1 MLRRIFLLASL
12 WLGVLLP
19 VQANWDSARQVME
32 STTADMLA
40 LVNDERLRQPEN
52 IDELM
57 SEIDKLVGQ
66 SVDFEYI
73 AKSIMGK
80 YYRRASDKE
89 VEDFSVVVKNTLLR
103 TYAKAVVGF
112 NFKEF
117 EIIPPVEQSPD
128 PDKQIVNVNVSAED
142 GTIYT
147 LLYYM
152 VYKDERWQLVNV
164 VVDGINLRI
173 TFRNQFSGLMEQH
186 GKIATVIEH
195 WSEAM
200 SDKVS
205 GA

>member
-1 MLRRIFLLASL
+1 MLGRFIFLAT
-12 WLGVLLP
+12 LLMGTLSP
-19 VQANWDSARQVME
+19 AQANWDSASQIME
-32 STTADMLA
+32 TATADMLA

-52 IDELM
+52 IDELIG
-57 SEIDKLVGQ
+57 EIDKLVGE

-89 VEDFSVVVKNTLLR
+89 VADFAVVVKSTLLR

-142 GTIYT
+142 GTVYS

-152 VYKDERWQLVNV
+152 VYRDDRWQLVNI

-173 TFRNQFSGLMEQH
+173 TFRNQFAGLMEQH
-186 GKIATVIEH
+186 GKIAKVIEQ

>member
-1 MLRRIFLLASL
+1 MLGRICLTVTL

-19 VQANWDSARQVME
+19 AQADWDSASQVME
-32 STTADMLA
+32 SATSDMLA

-52 IDELM
+52 IEELM
-57 SEIDKLVGQ
+57 SEIDKLVGE

-80 YYRRASDKE
+80 YYRRASDSE
-89 VEDFSVVVKNTLLR
+89 VEDFSVVVKSTLLR
-103 TYAKAVVGF
+103 TYAKAIVGF
-112 NFKEF
+112 DFKEF

-142 GTIYT
+142 GTVYS

-152 VYKDERWQLVNV
+152 VYKDDRWQLVNV

-173 TFRNQFSGLMEQH
+173 TFRNQFSGLMEQY
-186 GKIATVIEH
+186 GKISEVIEH

>member
-1 MLRRIFLLASL
+1 MLGRICLTVTL

-19 VQANWDSARQVME
+19 AQADWNSASQVME
-32 STTADMLA
+32 SATSDMLA
-40 LVNDERLRQPEN
+40 LVNDARLRQPEN
-52 IDELM
+52 IEELM
-57 SEIDKLVGQ
+57 SEIDKLVGE

-80 YYRRASDKE
+80 YYRRASDSE
-89 VEDFSVVVKNTLLR
+89 VEDFSVVVKSTLLR
-103 TYAKAVVGF
+103 TYAKAIVGF
-112 NFKEF
+112 DFKEF

-142 GTIYT
+142 GTVYS

-152 VYKDERWQLVNV
+152 VYKDDRWQLVNV

-173 TFRNQFSGLMEQH
+173 TFRNQFSGLMEQY
-186 GKIATVIEH
+186 GKISEVIEH

>member
-1 MLRRIFLLASL
+1 MLGRIFLLVSL
-12 WLGVLLP
+12 WLGAFLP
-19 VQANWDSARQVME
+19 AQANWDAASQVME
-32 STTADMLA
+32 SATADMLA

-52 IDELM
+52 IEELM
-57 SEIDKLVGQ
+57 VEIDKLIGE

-80 YYRRASDKE
+80 YYRRASDNE
-89 VEDFSVVVKNTLLR
+89 VQNFSVVVKSTLLR

-117 EIIPPVEQSPD
+117 EIIPPLEQSPD

-152 VYKDERWQLVNV
+152 IYKDDRWQLVNV

-186 GKIATVIEH
+186 GKIAKVIEH

>member
-1 MLRRIFLLASL
+1 MLGRFIFLTAL
-12 WLGVLLP
+12 WLGVLSP
-19 VQANWDSARQVME
+19 AQANWDSASQIME
-32 STTADMLA
+32 TVTADMLA

-57 SEIDKLVGQ
+57 GEIDKLVGE

-80 YYRRASDKE
+80 YYRRASDRE
-89 VEDFSVVVKNTLLR
+89 VADFSVVVKNTLLR

-142 GTIYT
+142 GAVYS

-152 VYKDERWQLVNV
+152 VYKDDRWLLVNV

-173 TFRNQFSGLMEQH
+173 TFRNQFAGLMEQH
-186 GKIATVIEH
+186 GKIAKVIEQ

>member
-1 MLRRIFLLASL
+1 MLGRFIFLAT
-12 WLGVLLP
+12 LLMGTLSP
-19 VQANWDSARQVME
+19 AQANWDSASQIME
-32 STTADMLA
+32 TATADMLA

-52 IDELM
+52 VDELM
-57 SEIDKLVGQ
+57 GEIDKLVGE

-89 VEDFSVVVKNTLLR
+89 VADFAVVVKSTLLR

-142 GTIYT
+142 GTVYS

-152 VYKDERWQLVNV
+152 VYRDDRWQLVNI

-173 TFRNQFSGLMEQH
+173 TFRNQFAGLMEQH
-186 GKIATVIEH
+186 GKIAKVIEQ

>member
-1 MLRRIFLLASL
+1 MLGRICLTVTL

-19 VQANWDSARQVME
+19 AQANWDSASQVME
-32 STTADMLA
+32 SATSDMLA

-52 IDELM
+52 IEELM
-57 SEIDKLVGQ
+57 SEIDKLVGE

-80 YYRRASDKE
+80 YYRRASDSE
-89 VEDFSVVVKNTLLR
+89 VEDFSVVVKSTLLR
-103 TYAKAVVGF
+103 TYAKAIVGF
-112 NFKEF
+112 DFKEF

-142 GTIYT
+142 GTVYS

-152 VYKDERWQLVNV
+152 VYKDDRWQLVNV

-173 TFRNQFSGLMEQH
+173 TFRNQFSGLMEQY
-186 GKIATVIEH
+186 GKISEVIEH

>member
-1 MLRRIFLLASL
+1 MLGRICLTVTL

-19 VQANWDSARQVME
+19 AQADWDSASQVME
-32 STTADMLA
+32 SATSDMLA
-40 LVNDERLRQPEN
+40 LVNDARLRQPEN
-52 IDELM
+52 IEELM
-57 SEIDKLVGQ
+57 SEIDKLVGE

-80 YYRRASDKE
+80 YYRRASDSE
-89 VEDFSVVVKNTLLR
+89 VEDFSVVVKSTLLR
-103 TYAKAVVGF
+103 TYAKAIVGF
-112 NFKEF
+112 DFKEF

-142 GTIYT
+142 GTVYS

-152 VYKDERWQLVNV
+152 VYKDDRWQLVNV

-173 TFRNQFSGLMEQH
+173 TFRNQFSGLMEQY
-186 GKIATVIEH
+186 GKISEVIEH

>member
-1 MLRRIFLLASL
+1 MIGRIILLASI
-12 WLGVLLP
+12 WLGFIVP
-19 VQANWDSARQVME
+19 VQANWDSASQVME
-32 STTADMLA
+32 TATADMLA

-57 SEIDKLVGQ
+57 VEIDKLVGE

-89 VEDFSVVVKNTLLR
+89 VSDFSVVVKNTLLR

-112 NFKEF
+112 SFKEF
-117 EIIPPVEQSPD
+117 EIIPPVEPSPY
-128 PDKQIVNVNVSAED
+128 PDKQIVNVNVSSED
-142 GTIYT
+142 GTVYT

-152 VYKDERWQLVNV
+152 VLKDDQWMLVNV

-186 GKIATVIEH
+186 GKIAKVIEH
-195 WSEAM
+195 WSEVM
-200 SDKVS
+200 SEKVS